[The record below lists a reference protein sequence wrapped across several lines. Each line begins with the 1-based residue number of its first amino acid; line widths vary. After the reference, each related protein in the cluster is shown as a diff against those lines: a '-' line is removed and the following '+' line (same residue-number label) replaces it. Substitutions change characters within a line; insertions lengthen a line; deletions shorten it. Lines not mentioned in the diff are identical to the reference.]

1 MEPVVARVI
10 PFVLILGR
18 ISAFFAVLPL
28 WSFRGVPMHIRA
40 ALALIV
46 SLVFAFLL
54 PVAPATAVPNHLLG
68 AALVLVREMLCGLA
82 LGLAVALV
90 FAAIRQTGEI
100 IQMQMGLADAEIID
114 PLSGNESEPVGLLFE
129 MAFLVLFLAAGGHH
143 LLLAM
148 IMRSYEAFPIGQTP
162 SVAVMA
168 SAILQAGSLMLV
180 FGLKLAAPLLAGF
193 LLLAVALAVLARA
206 LPEMNILLASLPLRV
221 GLGFILAAALV
232 PALGD
237 FTAQI
242 ADWLNRF
249 LPAAGA

>member
-54 PVAPATAVPNHLLG
+54 PPQAGAVPNHLLG

-100 IQMQMGLADAEIID
+100 IQIQMGLADAEIID
-114 PLSGNESEPVGLLFE
+114 PLSGNDSEPVGLLFE

-168 SAILQAGSLMLV
+168 SGILQAGSLMLV

>member
-1 MEPVVARVI
+1 VEPVIERVI

-18 ISAFFAVLPL
+18 VSAFFAVLPL
-28 WSFRGVPMHIRA
+28 WSFRGIPMHIRA
-40 ALALIV
+40 AVALIV
-46 SLVFAFLL
+46 SVVFAVLL
-54 PVAPATAVPNHLLG
+54 PPQAGVVPGHWL
-68 AALVLVREMLCGLA
+68 AAVLVMVREVLCGLA

-100 IQMQMGLADAEIID
+100 LQIQMGLADAEIID
-114 PLSGNESEPVGLLFE
+114 PLSGNESDPVALLFE

-148 IMRSYEAFPIGQTP
+148 IMRSYEAFPIGHAPTA
-162 SVAVMA
+162 AVMA
-168 SAILQAGSLMLV
+168 DSVLQAGSLMLM

-193 LLLAVALAVLARA
+193 LLLSVTLAVLARA

-237 FTAQI
+237 FTGELAG
-242 ADWLNRF
+242 WLNRF
-249 LPAAGA
+249 MPAAGV